1 MRRHVFNSVII
12 IAAGLRL
19 IAIASAALPQ
29 TLSPSQTLVYN
40 KLTHELIA
48 PCCWRE
54 PIAIHRSEESL
65 QMLAEVEQLV
75 AAGRSEEEIK
85 AFYVS
90 RYGER
95 ILADPP
101 GHERTWLYYTPV
113 VLFVVLLVLAAFR
126 LRSLVRTPA
135 RQVNSSTPELIA
147 RVRKETE
154 NGWT

>member
-1 MRRHVFNSVII
+1 MFRTAI
-12 IAAGLRL
+12 L
-19 IAIASAALPQ
+19 IFLQLVLVSPVVSAQ
-29 TLSPSQTLVYN
+29 TLTLTPAQVEIYQ
-40 KLTHELIA
+40 KLTRQLIA

-54 PIAIHRSEESL
+54 TIAIHRSQESL
-65 QMLAEVEQLV
+65 QMLAEVEQFV

-85 AFYVS
+85 TFYVS

-101 GHERTWLYYTPV
+101 GHEWTWLYYTPV
-113 VLFVVLLVLAAFR
+113 ILFVTLLVLAAFR

-135 RQVNSSTPELIA
+135 RQVVSSTPELIA

-154 NGWT
+154 SGWT

>member
-1 MRRHVFNSVII
+1 
-12 IAAGLRL
+12 
-19 IAIASAALPQ
+19 
-29 TLSPSQTLVYN
+29 
-40 KLTHELIA
+40 
-48 PCCWRE
+48 
-54 PIAIHRSEESL
+54 
-65 QMLAEVEQLV
+65 MLAEVEQLV

-113 VLFVVLLVLAAFR
+113 LLFVVLLVLAVFR
-126 LRSLVRTPA
+126 LRSFVREPA
-135 RQVNSSTPELIA
+135 RQVGSSTPELIA

>member
-1 MRRHVFNSVII
+1 MFRTVILMFLQLVI
-12 IAAGLRL
+12 VSTVV
-19 IAIASAALPQ
+19 SAQTQ
-29 TLSPSQTLVYN
+29 TLTPAQIEIYH
-40 KLTHELIA
+40 KLTRQLIA

-54 PIAIHRSEESL
+54 PIAIHRSQESL
-65 QMLAEVEQLV
+65 QMLGEVEQMV
-75 AAGRSEEEIK
+75 AAGKSEEEIK
-85 AFYVS
+85 AFYIA

-113 VLFVVLLVLAAFR
+113 MLFVTLLVLAAFR

-135 RQVNSSTPELIA
+135 RQVGSSTPELIA

>member
-1 MRRHVFNSVII
+1 MFRMLSVVLI
-12 IAAGLRL
+12 GLTWTGT
-19 IAIASAALPQ
+19 AVAVPGSSFSPAQAAL
-29 TLSPSQTLVYN
+29 YD

-75 AAGRSEEEIK
+75 ASGRSEEEIK

-113 VLFVVLLVLAAFR
+113 TLFVTLLFLAAFR

-135 RQVNSSTPELIA
+135 RQVGSSTPELIA